1 MTTQENIIFI
11 TEIIGTIAFAA
22 SGAMIA
28 IRKELDLFG
37 IIMLGTIT
45 AVGGG
50 ILRDIIIGRIPPNTF
65 VNPLYIATAALT
77 SVLLFIIFYKAPSLL
92 DSKHIGTFEKILNLF
107 DAIGLGAF
115 TVIGIDAGIDKGY
128 GEYLFLLIFL
138 GVTTGIGG
146 GIMRDIMAGEI
157 PYVLKKQIYA
167 CASIAGACLY
177 VIFLQFS
184 QSYLSMLIS
193 ALLVVVVRMLAS
205 KFDWNLPAVRI
216 NSSSICSLHDDQ
228 TDQNGQNDQNH

>member
-1 MTTQENIIFI
+1 MTTQENIIFT

-65 VNPLYIATAALT
+65 VNPVYIATAALT

-92 DSKHIGTFEKILNLF
+92 DSKHIGTFEKILNIF

-146 GIMRDIMAGEI
+146 GIMRDRRAGEI

>member
-1 MTTQENIIFI
+1 
-11 TEIIGTIAFAA
+11 
-22 SGAMIA
+22 MIA

-65 VNPLYIATAALT
+65 VNPVYIATAALT

-92 DSKHIGTFEKILNLF
+92 DSKHIGTFEKILNIF

-216 NSSSICSLHDDQ
+216 NSSSICSLQ

>member
-50 ILRDIIIGRIPPNTF
+50 ILRDIIIDRIPPNTF
-65 VNPLYIATAALT
+65 VNPVYIATAALT

-92 DSKHIGTFEKILNLF
+92 DSKHIGTFEKILNIF

>member
-65 VNPLYIATAALT
+65 VNPVYIATAALT

-92 DSKHIGTFEKILNLF
+92 DSKHIGTFEKILNIF

-146 GIMRDIMAGEI
+146 SIMRDIMAGEI

-193 ALLVVVVRMLAS
+193 ALLVVVVRMLAC
-205 KFDWNLPAVRI
+205 KFDWNLPSVRI
-216 NSSSICSLHDDQ
+216 TSSSICSLHDDQ

>member
-1 MTTQENIIFI
+1 MTTQENIIFT

-65 VNPLYIATAALT
+65 VNPVYIATAALT

-92 DSKHIGTFEKILNLF
+92 DSKHIGTFEKILNIF

-146 GIMRDIMAGEI
+146 GIMRDIMAVEI

>member
-65 VNPLYIATAALT
+65 VNPVYIATAALT

-92 DSKHIGTFEKILNLF
+92 DSKHIGTFEKILNIF

-184 QSYLSMLIS
+184 QSYLSMLVS

-216 NSSSICSLHDDQ
+216 NSSSICSLPDDQ

>member
-1 MTTQENIIFI
+1 MTTQENIIFT

-65 VNPLYIATAALT
+65 VNPVYIATAALT

-92 DSKHIGTFEKILNLF
+92 DSKHIGTFEKILNIF

>member
-1 MTTQENIIFI
+1 MTTQENIIFT

-45 AVGGG
+45 GVGGG

-65 VNPLYIATAALT
+65 VNPVYIATAALT

-92 DSKHIGTFEKILNLF
+92 DSKHIGTFEKILNIF

>member
-65 VNPLYIATAALT
+65 VNPVYIATAALT

-92 DSKHIGTFEKILNLF
+92 DSKHIGTFEKILNIF

-146 GIMRDIMAGEI
+146 SIMPGEI

>member
-92 DSKHIGTFEKILNLF
+92 DSKHIGTFEKILNIF

>member
-1 MTTQENIIFI
+1 MQ
-11 TEIIGTIAFAA
+11 
-22 SGAMIA
+22 S
-28 IRKELDLFG
+28 DL
-37 IIMLGTIT
+37 
-45 AVGGG
+45 
-50 ILRDIIIGRIPPNTF
+50 
-65 VNPLYIATAALT
+65 AL
-77 SVLLFIIFYKAPSLL
+77 S
-92 DSKHIGTFEKILNLF
+92 
-107 DAIGLGAF
+107 

-216 NSSSICSLHDDQ
+216 NSSSICSLPDDQ

>member
-65 VNPLYIATAALT
+65 VNPVYIATAALT

-92 DSKHIGTFEKILNLF
+92 DSKHIGTFEKILNIF

-146 GIMRDIMAGEI
+146 SIMRDIMAGEI

-205 KFDWNLPAVRI
+205 QFDWNLPAVRI

>member
-65 VNPLYIATAALT
+65 VNPVYIATAALT

-92 DSKHIGTFEKILNLF
+92 DSKHIGTFEKILNIF

-146 GIMRDIMAGEI
+146 GIMLDIMAGEI

>member
-65 VNPLYIATAALT
+65 VNPVYIATAALT
-77 SVLLFIIFYKAPSLL
+77 SFFIFIIFYKAPSLL
-92 DSKHIGTFEKILNLF
+92 DSKHIGTFEKILNIF

-146 GIMRDIMAGEI
+146 SIMRDIMAGEI

>member
-65 VNPLYIATAALT
+65 VNPVYIATAALT

-92 DSKHIGTFEKILNLF
+92 DSKHIGTFEKILNIF

-115 TVIGIDAGIDKGY
+115 TAIGIDAGIDKGY

-216 NSSSICSLHDDQ
+216 NSSSICSLPDDQ

>member
-65 VNPLYIATAALT
+65 VNPVYIATAALT

-92 DSKHIGTFEKILNLF
+92 DSKHIGTFEKILNIF

-146 GIMRDIMAGEI
+146 SIMRDIMAGEI
-157 PYVLKKQIYA
+157 PYVLKNRYTPARQ
-167 CASIAGACLY
+167 
-177 VIFLQFS
+177 S
-184 QSYLSMLIS
+184 QAHVFM
-193 ALLVVVVRMLAS
+193 
-205 KFDWNLPAVRI
+205 
-216 NSSSICSLHDDQ
+216 
-228 TDQNGQNDQNH
+228 

>member
-65 VNPLYIATAALT
+65 VNPVYIATAALT

-92 DSKHIGTFEKILNLF
+92 DSKHIGTFEKILNIF

-146 GIMRDIMAGEI
+146 SIMRDIMAGEI

-216 NSSSICSLHDDQ
+216 NSSSICSLHDDL
-228 TDQNGQNDQNH
+228 TDHNGQNDQNH

>member
-65 VNPLYIATAALT
+65 VNPVYIATAALT

-92 DSKHIGTFEKILNLF
+92 DSKHIGTFEKILNIF

-216 NSSSICSLHDDQ
+216 NSSSICSLPDDQ

>member
-65 VNPLYIATAALT
+65 VNPVYIATAALT

-92 DSKHIGTFEKILNLF
+92 DSKHIGTFEKILNIF

>member
-65 VNPLYIATAALT
+65 VNPVYIATAALT

-92 DSKHIGTFEKILNLF
+92 DSKHIGTFEKILNIF

-146 GIMRDIMAGEI
+146 SIMRDIMAGEI

>member
-1 MTTQENIIFI
+1 MGIHETIIF
-11 TEIIGTIAFAA
+11 TVEIIGTIAFAA
-22 SGAMIA
+22 SGAMTA

-65 VNPLYIATAALT
+65 INPVYIITAVIT
-77 SVLLFIIFYKAPSLL
+77 SVILFIIFYAAPSLL
-92 DSKHIGTFEKILNLF
+92 DSRHIGTFEKILNIF

-128 GEYLFLLIFL
+128 DEYYFLLIFL

-146 GIMRDIMAGEI
+146 GLMRDIMAGEI

-177 VIFLQFS
+177 VILLQFS
-184 QSYLSMLIS
+184 QSYYSMLIS
-193 ALLVVVVRMLAS
+193 AMLVVIVRILAS
-205 KFDWNLPAVRI
+205 HFDWNLPVIKA
-216 NSSSICSLHDDQ
+216 H
-228 TDQNGQNDQNH
+228 NDPKL

>member
-1 MTTQENIIFI
+1 MQ
-11 TEIIGTIAFAA
+11 
-22 SGAMIA
+22 
-28 IRKELDLFG
+28 LDL
-37 IIMLGTIT
+37 
-45 AVGGG
+45 
-50 ILRDIIIGRIPPNTF
+50 
-65 VNPLYIATAALT
+65 AL
-77 SVLLFIIFYKAPSLL
+77 S
-92 DSKHIGTFEKILNLF
+92 
-107 DAIGLGAF
+107 

-146 GIMRDIMAGEI
+146 SIMRDIMAGEI

-205 KFDWNLPAVRI
+205 KFDWNLPG
-216 NSSSICSLHDDQ
+216 S
-228 TDQNGQNDQNH
+228 QNKQQQYMQSPR